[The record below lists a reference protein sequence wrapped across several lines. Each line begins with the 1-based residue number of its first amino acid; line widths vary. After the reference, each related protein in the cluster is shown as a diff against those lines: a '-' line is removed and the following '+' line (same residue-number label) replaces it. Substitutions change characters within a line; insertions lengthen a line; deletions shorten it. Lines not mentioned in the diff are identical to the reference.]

1 MASCV
6 LESHGLSLGA
16 GLLRQ
21 GWWSPRRWAGAV
33 ALNAR
38 CPHLRIEIWGTR
50 ICADACVRLRTWL
63 SGALESQARGV
74 VSSCQLKAR
83 SGTKTERK
91 VATTM
96 ARVASASLSFTYQGK
111 KLSTRRLMKVKVRA

>member
-1 MASCV
+1 
-6 LESHGLSLGA
+6 
-16 GLLRQ
+16 
-21 GWWSPRRWAGAV
+21 
-33 ALNAR
+33 
-38 CPHLRIEIWGTR
+38 
-50 ICADACVRLRTWL
+50 
-63 SGALESQARGV
+63 V

-111 KLSTRRLMKVKVRA
+111 KLSMRRLMKVKVRA